1 MLNDFPWKWFA
12 PEMNFSTGSV
22 NILKLHQP
30 QKTHS
35 TGSTIPYGWGSQ
47 GGERESF
54 SWWEVQGS
62 GGAGETKNISM
73 PFFFNTIC
81 FLFSTLYTNYIQQG
95 VNSGLFS
102 IWRWVW
108 ASPRSCW
115 WTGRPGVLQ
124 SMGSQRVRHD
134 WVTELILFM
143 GIMIQFHFFVFFI
156 THVKYLFRDNE
167 HVLPLLEKK
176 EKMKMSS
183 CIL

>member
-1 MLNDFPWKWFA
+1 MIFPG
-12 PEMNFSTGSV
+12 NG
-22 NILKLHQP
+22 LP
-30 QKTHS
+30 QKWTS
-35 TGSTIPYGWGSQ
+35 PQ
-47 GGERESF
+47 GVWTSWSFTSLRRHTALAPPSPMVEAVKEGKESP
-54 SWWEVQGS
+54 SLDGKCKVLEELVRP
-62 GGAGETKNISM
+62 KISLCH
-73 PFFFNTIC
+73 FFFNTIC

-124 SMGSQRVRHD
+124 SKGSQRVRHD

-176 EKMKMSS
+176 EKMKMPSY
-183 CIL
+183 IL

>member
-1 MLNDFPWKWFA
+1 MVCPGNELLHRECEHPEVSPASEDTQLAPPSAMVEAVTNLIHVQKEGKESPSLDGKWKVLEGQVR
-12 PEMNFSTGSV
+12 P
-22 NILKLHQP
+22 K
-30 QKTHS
+30 
-35 TGSTIPYGWGSQ
+35 
-47 GGERESF
+47 
-54 SWWEVQGS
+54 
-62 GGAGETKNISM
+62 ISLCH
-73 PFFFNTIC
+73 FFLNTIC
-81 FLFSTLYTNYIQQG
+81 FLFSILYTNYVQQD

-102 IWRWVW
+102 IWRWIW
-108 ASPRSCW
+108 ASPGSCW

-167 HVLPLLEKK
+167 QVLPLLEKK
-176 EKMKMSS
+176 EKMKMPP